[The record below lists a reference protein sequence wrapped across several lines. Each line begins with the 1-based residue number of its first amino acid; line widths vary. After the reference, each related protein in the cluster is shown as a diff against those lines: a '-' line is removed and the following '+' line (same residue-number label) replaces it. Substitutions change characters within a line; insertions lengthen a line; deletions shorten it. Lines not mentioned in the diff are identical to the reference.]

1 MTATFYDPSAAIA
14 QRIKQERDAR
24 GWSLAELA
32 ERSGVSKAMISKIER
47 GEASPTATILGR
59 LSGAFGQQLS
69 TLLTLAEQSS
79 DRLLR
84 AEDQPVW
91 TDPETGYVRRRLSP
105 PNGGI
110 LELLRIDLPPNARV
124 SYPPDAFTFQHQQM
138 WVLEGTLVFQ
148 EGAEIH
154 NLKAGDCLQLG
165 RPSACTFSNPGK
177 QPCSYV
183 IALAK
188 R

>member
-1 MTATFYDPSAAIA
+1 MLIVDGGCVSHDVVVDGKDGGYVGIRGVANTHGRSQVAREFVVSYSSTMSTIVNDPTHPLATRIAI
-14 QRIKQERDAR
+14 EGEAR
-24 GWSLAELA
+24 GWSLPDLA

-47 GEASPTATILGR
+47 GEASPTATLLGR

-124 SYPPDAFTFQHQQM
+124 
-138 WVLEGTLVFQ
+138 
-148 EGAEIH
+148 
-154 NLKAGDCLQLG
+154 
-165 RPSACTFSNPGK
+165 
-177 QPCSYV
+177 
-183 IALAK
+183 
-188 R
+188 

>member
-1 MTATFYDPSAAIA
+1 MTSTFQDPSAAIA

-24 GWSLAELA
+24 NWSLAELA

-69 TLLTLAEQSS
+69 TLLASAEQSS

-84 AEDQPVW
+84 HEDQPVW

-138 WVLEGTLVFQ
+138 WVLRGVLVFQ
-148 EGAEIH
+148 EGAETH
-154 NLKAGDCLQLG
+154 TLKAGDCLQLG
-165 RPSACTFSNPGK
+165 RPMACTFANPGV
-177 QPCSYV
+177 QPCSYL